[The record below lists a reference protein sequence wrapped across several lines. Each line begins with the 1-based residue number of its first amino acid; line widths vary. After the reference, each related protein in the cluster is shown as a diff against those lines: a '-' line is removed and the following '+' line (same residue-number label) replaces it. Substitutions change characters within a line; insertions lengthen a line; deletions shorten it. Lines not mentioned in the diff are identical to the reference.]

1 MGSHPSSLPSQFS
14 LLRKTKRAIALEML
28 NRVYRPPRLGKH
40 SVDFERKNL
49 KSEIGAERIT
59 GIGSREGG
67 GIVSEFKEGD
77 RGMRVVS
84 SGEGNETRFL
94 VTRYGKTFV

>member
-1 MGSHPSSLPSQFS
+1 
-14 LLRKTKRAIALEML
+14 ML
-28 NRVYRPPRLGKH
+28 NRVYRLPRLDKY

-59 GIGSREGG
+59 GIGSRVGGG

-84 SGEGNETRFL
+84 SGEGNETRFP